1 MIIQLLCIFII
12 ICILCLNKWPK
23 KQRSSLFLFWILCP
37 VLILFTGL
45 RDGAKVTDYE
55 SYQILFDMGGGEF
68 GELTFILLIHIV
80 KTVLQGDIVT
90 LMFIYAIL
98 TIPLKFLSIIRYSEF
113 IFFSLLIWIGNLYLQ
128 QDFTQIRAAAATSI
142 FLFSLKS
149 LHEHKKKYWL
159 YVIIAYLFHASSLL
173 MIPLWF
179 LSVNTIKK
187 KYWVS
192 LLVLSYSM
200 ALCKIDIIT
209 LFGLFPLE
217 IVQSKYI
224 MYKELQEHGNYS
236 VNIFSILQ
244 IYKII
249 IWGILLWKYEIIF
262 QHNKYAILL
271 LKITAFSLSSLSMLS
286 LNIAASLR
294 IMEYYGIVEIILFPM
309 LIYIIK
315 PTFIVKTI
323 LILFSAIIIYMRIF
337 VMELIKI

>member
-98 TIPLKFLSIIRYSEF
+98 TIPLKFFSIIRYSEF

-159 YVIIAYLFHASSLL
+159 YTIIACMFHYSSLL
-173 MIPLWF
+173 MIPLWL
-179 LSVNTIKK
+179 LSVDTIKK
-187 KYWVS
+187 KIWIGSIIAAYII
-192 LLVLSYSM
+192 
-200 ALCKIDIIT
+200 ALCKIDLVYII
-209 LFGLFPLE
+209 GLLPIE
-217 IVQSKYI
+217 AVQSKYT
-224 MYKELQEHGNYS
+224 MYKEIQEYGNYS
-236 VNIFSILQ
+236 ANIFSVLQ
-244 IYKII
+244 IVKII
-249 IWGILLWKYEIIF
+249 IWSILLWKSNIIYSN
-262 QHNKYAILL
+262 NKYAILL
-271 LKITAFSLSSLSMLS
+271 LKITAISLISLPMLS
-286 LNIAASLR
+286 LNIAAALR
-294 IMEYYGIVEIILFPM
+294 IMEYYSIVEIILFPM
-309 LIYIIK
+309 LLYVIYPKWI
-315 PTFIVKTI
+315 TKTI
-323 LILFSAIIIYMRIF
+323 LISFSAIILYIRIF
-337 VMELIKI
+337 IWELIKT